1 MVRKYSSNLGRNSR
15 KSEIMNPDLCKS
27 IFARHAVAMIMHD
40 LIQVLSYRN
49 HMHARAWLFEIK
61 LKIKISLYF

>member
-1 MVRKYSSNLGRNSR
+1 
-15 KSEIMNPDLCKS
+15 MNPDLCKS

-49 HMHARAWLFEIK
+49 HMHARAWWLASRAGSW
-61 LKIKISLYF
+61 ISRMVAAHDVQLHSYNVWPAEM